1 VAVSAPN
8 LQQVPQSLPG
18 SVVFVYA
25 LWEGVKIITLPGH
38 EGTGGHAKQ
47 GAHLETECN
56 PNADHRPHNLQQFL
70 DRYPLCVSS
79 PLVNMDSRLHR
90 ILYSEAAPT
99 IPPYG

>member
-1 VAVSAPN
+1 MS
-8 LQQVPQSLPG
+8 
-18 SVVFVYA
+18 
-25 LWEGVKIITLPGH
+25 KIITLPGH
-38 EGTGGHAKQ
+38 EGTGGHAEQ

-56 PNADHRPHNLQQFL
+56 PNADRQPHNLQRFL

-99 IPPYG
+99 IPSYK